1 MAQSREENGVYQL
14 ESGLWAY
21 RFSILVD
28 GQRISRKKTTDAE
41 GNKLKTQKQAAKARD
56 AAIAAAKNN
65 TLVGPIQ
72 GANGVYMFYV
82 NSKVAN
88 PAAADPTAIKSQKEQ
103 GFMQSLRGIQQVL
116 KDKAKVIDQRNKFF

>member
-1 MAQSREENGVYQL
+1 MAQSKEENGVYQL

-56 AAIAAAKNN
+56 AAIAAAKVERQRKQ
-65 TLVGPIQ
+65 TITRRTV
-72 GANGVYMFYV
+72 AEVY
-82 NSKVAN
+82 N
-88 PAAADPTAIKSQKEQ
+88 E
-103 GFMQSLRGIQQVL
+103 
-116 KDKAKVIDQRNKFF
+116 